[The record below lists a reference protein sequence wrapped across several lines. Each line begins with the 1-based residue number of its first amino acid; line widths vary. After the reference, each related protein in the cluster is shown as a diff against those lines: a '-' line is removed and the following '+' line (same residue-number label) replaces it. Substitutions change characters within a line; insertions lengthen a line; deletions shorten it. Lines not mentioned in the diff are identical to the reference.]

1 MEYITRSSHAE
12 IRESILFLFFEFTN
26 YLIYKFQ
33 DTGVS
38 QLLVTLIFLLQILNK
53 YQTKLCSN
61 RIAAVSIIWRVQ
73 NVQETFIKRH
83 SVK

>member
-1 MEYITRSSHAE
+1 MRLVSHCVMEYITRSLHAE

-61 RIAAVSIIWRVQ
+61 RIAAVSII
-73 NVQETFIKRH
+73 
-83 SVK
+83 